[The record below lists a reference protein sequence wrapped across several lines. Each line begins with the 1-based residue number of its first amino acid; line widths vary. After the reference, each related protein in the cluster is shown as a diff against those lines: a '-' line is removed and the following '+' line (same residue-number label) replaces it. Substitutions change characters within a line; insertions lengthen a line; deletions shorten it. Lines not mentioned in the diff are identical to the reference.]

1 MRSSHSTNRH
11 ARRIRF
17 EALEPRHM
25 LAFLAGD
32 YDLSGTV
39 DQSDHDTWRANFA
52 QIGESSVDGN
62 GDGTVN
68 AAD

>member
-1 MRSSHSTNRH
+1 MRNSHSSNHR

-39 DQSDHDTWRANFA
+39 D
-52 QIGESSVDGN
+52 
-62 GDGTVN
+62 
-68 AAD
+68 